1 MASVNRMT
9 QITIFLITKCHADGL
24 LTYIIL
30 EGFDLFC
37 FVLCPGVAALL
48 APYPFSLAPG
58 LSP

>member
-1 MASVNRMT
+1 MAYVNRTT
-9 QITIFLITKCHADGL
+9 QITIFLITKRHGDGL

-37 FVLCPGVAALL
+37 FVSCPGVAALL
-48 APYPFSLAPG
+48 ASHPFSLAPG